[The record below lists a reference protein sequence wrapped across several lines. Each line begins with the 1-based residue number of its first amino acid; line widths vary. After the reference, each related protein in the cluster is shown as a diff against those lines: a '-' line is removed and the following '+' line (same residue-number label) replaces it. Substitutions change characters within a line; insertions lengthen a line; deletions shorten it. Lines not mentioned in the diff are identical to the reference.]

1 MTIADKLTLLANTK
15 EALRAKL
22 KLAKSVPFS
31 KYPDYVNWQN
41 VPSIP
46 NKAFYADFTND
57 RYVKDGVPCNFKDL
71 FTFTRAGKAWLVKDT
86 GLQEYAADVPRFDN
100 GLLIEQSA
108 TNFILQSQN
117 MSDSYWAKDF
127 VTVTGNVIKQDT
139 SNTLHRLLSPSRS
152 VPQYN
157 HTRSQTLLIKPNNT
171 RYLGL
176 HAQSGAGGSGVVI
189 FDLVSMLTNTDSI
202 NVAGIEYLANTI
214 KIKKLGNLI
223 SLSYVVRDTGSW
235 NTTSNSLLNMQF
247 YKEFIPLATSRSFV
261 GDGATNFE
269 VIAVDAKEENQVS
282 SMIPTTTTPVTRPA
296 DFLLN
301 KITGTTVTGDWDST
315 LTLSIVD
322 GQLVHSGYGRIR
334 SLEIN

>member
-1 MTIADKLTLLANTK
+1 MQYFGFDRPSFGIKTYGFGVSN
-15 EALRAKL
+15 
-22 KLAKSVPFS
+22 S
-31 KYPDYVNWQN
+31 KI
-41 VPSIP
+41 S
-46 NKAFYADFTND
+46 ADFTTGTYNSNGAA
-57 RYVKDGVPCNFKDL
+57 KTFADL
-71 FTFTRAGKAWLVKDT
+71 FIFNRAGKAWLVKDT

-100 GLLIEQSA
+100 GLLIERSA

-117 MSDSYWAKDF
+117 MSDSYWVKDA
-127 VTVTGNVIKQDT
+127 VTVTGNIIKQDT
-139 SNTLHRLLSPSRS
+139 SSARHRLISPSRS

-176 HAQSGAGGSGVVI
+176 NAQSGAAQNGVAV
-189 FDLVSMLTNTDSI
+189 FDLVSLLTDSGTS
-202 NVAGIEYLANTI
+202 NTVDIEYLANTI

-235 NTTSNSLLNMQF
+235 NTASHSLLNMQF
-247 YKEFIPLATSRSFV
+247 YKEFNSTSASRLFV
-261 GDGATNFE
+261 GDGTTNFE

-301 KITGTTVTGDWDST
+301 NITGTTVTGDWDST
-315 LTLSIVD
+315 LTLSIVA
-322 GQLVHSGYGRIR
+322 GKLVHSGYGRIR

>member
-1 MTIADKLTLLANTK
+1 MQYFGFDRPSFGIKTYGFGVSN
-15 EALRAKL
+15 
-22 KLAKSVPFS
+22 S
-31 KYPDYVNWQN
+31 KI
-41 VPSIP
+41 S
-46 NKAFYADFTND
+46 ADFTTGTYNSNGAA
-57 RYVKDGVPCNFKDL
+57 KTFADL
-71 FTFTRAGKAWLVKDT
+71 FTFNRAGKAWLVKET
-86 GLQEYAADVPRFDN
+86 GLQEYAADMPRFDN

-108 TNFILQSQN
+108 TNFILQAQN
-117 MSDSYWAKDF
+117 MSDNWWVKSN
-127 VTVTGNVIKQDT
+127 VTISGNVINQDT
-139 SNTLHRLLSPSRS
+139 SNATHRLISPQRS

-176 HAQSGAGGSGVVI
+176 NAQSGAGVNGVVV
-189 FDLVSMLTNTDSI
+189 FDLVSVLI
-202 NVAGIEYLANTI
+202 NASTSDATGIEYLANTI
-214 KIKKLGNLI
+214 KIKKLGNLL
-223 SLSYVVRDTGSW
+223 SLSYVVRDTGAW
-235 NTTSNSLLNMQF
+235 NTTASSLLNMQF
-247 YKEFIPLATSRSFV
+247 YNEFNSLTSSRSFV
-261 GDGATNFE
+261 GDGVTNFE

-282 SMIPTTTTPVTRPA
+282 SMIPTTATPVTRPA